1 MASTV
6 NLLELFFWDFGLVFM
21 HLMRDD
27 TGSGNSSDDATI
39 HEVLSS
45 DEEDERENAFNRTNW
60 MTSDALHQWE
70 NQYVELN
77 RAMSANNVPKADKLM
92 ETLCDESKWDKRILY
107 RPWTKMVDGEIRPWQ
122 GERSIYPPAYRVI
135 DGIREAWVCLLM
147 DYCKWEKAVR
157 ICDIFLDDSKCMYL
171 TGKAQIALNKLHALL
186 ESRRMRDAFNFFQ
199 TLLAGETPRMREI
212 LRVIEKSHPYQWHY
226 SLARIHF
233 LHNELEKAQ
242 HHSEMAFRELEN
254 PSEDSAS
261 IYSEEPLQ
269 SRMWVCMIRAWTRG
283 LVCVTLKDPKQVSEI
298 LEVWERTVCDLD
310 RTSVQNT
317 IGLKEQSTFGRLKF
331 VEFLL
336 IAIRSFPELQVLS
349 YRDSIRRETQDVLS
363 TGKVLLQRLRAICNE
378 LLNKGNLSVEVTNAR
393 YHPLLDQA
401 LVQLGYLSTTVEG
414 LLNNWALVIDA
425 GPVGNEARFANHTD
439 DPNAVLAIGFS
450 SGVRVRV
457 IKAVK
462 NIEPGDEITVHYGST
477 YWDTISENRKTTICK
492 KYQGSTTASHAPS
505 GCRKSTNNQNEQ
517 RGFYNFQHRYAFK
530 YFDGIVC
537 DLSGSGLP
545 PLVLLQAGLG
555 DLGTD
560 DKAQDL
566 DTCSEAKGLA
576 VIDCPPEHAAYP
588 GKMLVARRKFSPGD
602 EICVYAG
609 VLTRMPEAQLQLNE
623 SDYMTSIC
631 SSSAGAYGFEL
642 EDCEAKNGLV
652 FKKFQTILPSVTP
665 LINGRLIPDP
675 GPPTDLSG
683 IQDIRGI
690 GKECTEKLL
699 AALVDPSRREIV
711 RRLLKRLNNLADKN
725 WKSNAMN
732 DIRRTLNNS
741 AQVQIKAESPEEDV
755 GAFKEQEKTE
765 EEDKENLSSRTHID
779 EWFKNLGDKVV
790 KRRRISTVQ
799 TGLDGSYW
807 KTADWSE
814 PSLNSRIDQN
824 PYILSSNKSGGVVT
838 EGDVEN
844 TNTKE

>member
-1 MASTV
+1 MQNTTYSQ
-6 NLLELFFWDFGLVFM
+6 E
-21 HLMRDD
+21 
-27 TGSGNSSDDATI
+27 SSDDETI

-45 DEEDERENAFNRTNW
+45 DEEDERENSHNRVNW
-60 MTSDALHQWE
+60 MTSDALYLWE
-70 NQYVELN
+70 SQYVELN
-77 RAMSANNVPKADKLM
+77 RAMSVNNVPKADKLM
-92 ETLCDESKWDKRILY
+92 ETLCDESRWDRRILY

-147 DYCKWEKAVR
+147 DYCKWEKAVK
-157 ICDIFLDDSKCMYL
+157 ICDIFLDDDKCMYL

-242 HHSEMAFRELEN
+242 HHSEMAYHELED

-261 IYSEEPLQ
+261 MYSEEPLQ

-283 LVCVTLKDPKQVSEI
+283 LVCVTSKDPKEVADV
-298 LEVWERTVCDLD
+298 LDVWEKTVCDLD

-317 IGLKEQSTFGRLKF
+317 VGLKEPSTFGRLKF

-336 IAIRSFPELQVLS
+336 IAIRSFPELKVLS
-349 YRDSIRRETQDVLS
+349 YADSVRKENQNIIS
-363 TGKVLLQRLRAICNE
+363 MGKVLLQRLKAICNE

-401 LVQLGYLSTTVEG
+401 LVQLGYLSTSLEG
-414 LLNNWALVIDA
+414 MLNNWALVIDA

-450 SGVRVRV
+450 CGMRVRV
-457 IKAVK
+457 LKAVK
-462 NIEPGDEITVHYGST
+462 HIPAGEEITVHYGSS
-477 YWDTISENRKTTICK
+477 YWDVLAENKKTTICQ

-505 GCRKSTNNQNEQ
+505 GTRKVTSGSNHEKI
-517 RGFYNFQHRYAFK
+517 FYKFQHRYAFQ

-560 DKAQDL
+560 IRAHNL
-566 DTCSEAKGLA
+566 EEACAMKGIA
-576 VIDCPPEHAAYP
+576 VMDCPPDHAAYP
-588 GKMLVARRKFSPGD
+588 GKMLVAMKDFVIGD
-602 EICVYAG
+602 ELCVYAG
-609 VLTRMPEAQLQLNE
+609 VMMRMPEAQMQLNE
-623 SDYMTSIC
+623 SDYITSIV
-631 SSSAGAYGFEL
+631 SSSVGAYGFEL
-642 EDCEAKNGLV
+642 EDCEANDGMV
-652 FKKFQTILPSVTP
+652 FKRVQYVLPSVTP
-665 LINGRLIPDP
+665 LINGRSIPNP
-675 GPPTDLSG
+675 GPASDLSR
-683 IQDIRGI
+683 IEDIRGI
-690 GKECTEKLL
+690 GKSCTEKLL
-699 AALVDPSRREIV
+699 AALVDPSKRELV
-711 RRLLKRLNNLADKN
+711 RRLLKRLNNYCEKN
-725 WKSNAMN
+725 WKTNAIN
-732 DIRRTLNNS
+732 DIKRTLSQDKS
-741 AQVQIKAESPEEDV
+741 APIKIESPEEDAGDGEV
-755 GAFKEQEKTE
+755 EKKTE
-765 EEDKENLSSRTHID
+765 KIDIEQDKENQGED
-779 EWFKNLGDKVV
+779 EWFKGLENNVS
-790 KRRRISTVQ
+790 KRRRISKTSN

-807 KTADWSE
+807 ATTDWSE
-814 PSLNSRIDQN
+814 SPSDTDTSPTEKVSSPVVEARVFATEIDV
-824 PYILSSNKSGGVVT
+824 G
-838 EGDVEN
+838 N

>member
-1 MASTV
+1 MHSMRGDAYSDGDDGDETV
-6 NLLELFFWDFGLVFM
+6 
-21 HLMRDD
+21 
-27 TGSGNSSDDATI
+27 

-45 DEEDERENAFNRTNW
+45 DEEQERDGSHDRVNW
-60 MTSDALHQWE
+60 MTSDALFQWE
-70 NQYVELN
+70 SQYVELN
-77 RAMSANNVPKADKLM
+77 RAMSGNNVPKADKLM

-147 DYCKWEKAVR
+147 DYCKWDKAVR
-157 ICDIFLDDSKCMYL
+157 ICDIFLNDDKCMYL

-242 HHSEMAFRELEN
+242 HHSEMAFRELED
-254 PSEDSAS
+254 PSEDSS
-261 IYSEEPLQ
+261 SLYYEEPLQ

-283 LVCVTLKDPKQVSEI
+283 LVCVISKDPKEVSEI

-317 IGLKEQSTFGRLKF
+317 IGLKEPSTFGRLKF

-336 IAIRSFPELQVLS
+336 IAIRSFPELQVMS
-349 YRDSIRRETQDVLS
+349 YRDSIRRDTQDVLS
-363 TGKVLLQRLRAICNE
+363 TGKVLLQKLRAVCNE

-450 SGVRVRV
+450 SGMRVRV
-457 IKAVK
+457 LKAVK
-462 NIEPGDEITVHYGST
+462 DIEPGDEITVHYGTT
-477 YWDTISENRKTTICK
+477 YWDTIAENRKTTICK
-492 KYQGSTTASHAPS
+492 KYQGSTTASHAPCGS
-505 GCRKSTNNQNEQ
+505 RKSANNND

-560 DKAQDL
+560 NRAQDL
-566 DTCSEAKGLA
+566 EKSSASKGLA
-576 VIDCPPEHAAYP
+576 VVDCPPDHAAYP
-588 GKMLVARRKFSPGD
+588 GKMLVAAKKFCVGD
-602 EICVYAG
+602 ELCIYAG
-609 VLTRMPEAQLQLNE
+609 VLTRMPEAQLHLNE
-623 SDYMTSIC
+623 SDYMTSIL
-631 SSSAGAYGFEL
+631 SSSVGAYGFEL
-642 EDCEAKNGLV
+642 EDCEAREGMV
-652 FKKFQTILPSVTP
+652 FKKFQTTLPSVTP
-665 LINGRLIPDP
+665 FINGRSIPNP
-675 GPPTDLSG
+675 GNATDLSA

-699 AALVDPSRREIV
+699 GALVDPSRREIV
-711 RRLLKRLNNLADKN
+711 RRLLKRLNNLPEKHWKN
-725 WKSNAMN
+725 LAIS
-732 DIRRTLNNS
+732 DIKRTLNNT
-741 AQVQIKAESPEEDV
+741 AVVQVIKTESPDEVVDE
-755 GAFKEQEKTE
+755 EQEKGG
-765 EEDKENLSSRTHID
+765 EDKENQRTNID
-779 EWFKNLGDKVV
+779 EWFKALGDKVV
-790 KRRRISTVQ
+790 KRRRISTAH

-807 KTADWSE
+807 RTADWTE
-814 PSLNSRIDQN
+814 PSPDEPENKN
-824 PYILSSNKSGGVVT
+824 PYVPSLSLANKEADLAT
-838 EGDVEN
+838 ERDVGN
-844 TNTKE
+844 TITKE